1 MFSLCVDGLQLDAE
15 TDRLE
20 ILEMRVFLK
29 LNKDLVSGTV
39 RLSKA

>member
-1 MFSLCVDGLQLDAE
+1 VERVFCLTCADVLQLDAE

-29 LNKDLVSGTV
+29 LNKDWV
-39 RLSKA
+39 